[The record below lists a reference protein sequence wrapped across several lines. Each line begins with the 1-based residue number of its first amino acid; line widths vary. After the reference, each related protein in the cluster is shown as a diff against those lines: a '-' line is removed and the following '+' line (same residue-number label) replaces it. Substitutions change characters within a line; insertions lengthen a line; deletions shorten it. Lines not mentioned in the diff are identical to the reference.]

1 MDLHFLSGFSP
12 VPLGNGYLGR
22 RVANRIQSARI
33 FISVCVCERVFKASR
48 HIIEITVL
56 FLASE
61 LHQAESSVFF
71 KLVWSNIRIYLAL
84 WRGVVHTQY
93 RYSRIVLPK

>member
-33 FISVCVCERVFKASR
+33 FISVSGFLPAQGEPAECPLWTRRIPCPDTRRPRPK
-48 HIIEITVL
+48 L
-56 FLASE
+56 FA
-61 LHQAESSVFF
+61 
-71 KLVWSNIRIYLAL
+71 K
-84 WRGVVHTQY
+84 T
-93 RYSRIVLPK
+93 